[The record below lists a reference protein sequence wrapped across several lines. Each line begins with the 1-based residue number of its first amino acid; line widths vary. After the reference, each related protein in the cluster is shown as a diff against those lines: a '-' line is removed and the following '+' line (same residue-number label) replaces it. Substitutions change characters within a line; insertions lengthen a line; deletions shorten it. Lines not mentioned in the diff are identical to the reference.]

1 MRRLTFLIVMCLG
14 MHAKQLQDAK
24 VQGPKSEEDSSISC
38 GPTNTNTSI
47 LIATDFCHDCARKA
61 EVDNHAM
68 PSTPSQDFEAKYRP
82 RGGKLNKKSQDAR
95 RMSPQKYSVIG
106 RVKETIATE
115 TRHAFIAALKWANK
129 HEIEVLLFSGVLLL
143 TTITILLNCSIY
155 LGKVTVHRIR
165 DIDDSLKKL
174 HNEIK
179 VVTNFKRKML
189 AATEKAKGARLST
202 TTDSTLKSENHFKSD
217 STN

>member
-38 GPTNTNTSI
+38 GPANTNTSI
-47 LIATDFCHDCARKA
+47 LIATDFCHGIQIHYILRMTC
-61 EVDNHAM
+61 
-68 PSTPSQDFEAKYRP
+68 
-82 RGGKLNKKSQDAR
+82 GGKLNKKSQDAR

-155 LGKVTVHRIR
+155 LGKVTVHRIK

-189 AATEKAKGARLST
+189 AATEKAKGPRLST